1 MPVILTV
8 FFYLDGCFAFTS
20 LNAAD
25 DSLFWSRCKVQIPT
39 IMSVINRLMRET
51 NLSFCSFPVCRRLRY
66 DRSNFYLKNRTEK
79 MHPLSSLGA

>member
-39 IMSVINRLMRET
+39 IMSVINRRNAGNKFIILQ
-51 NLSFCSFPVCRRLRY
+51 F
-66 DRSNFYLKNRTEK
+66 
-79 MHPLSSLGA
+79 SSLPPSPL

>member
-51 NLSFCSFPVCRRLRY
+51 NLSIGIILQF
-66 DRSNFYLKNRTEK
+66 
-79 MHPLSSLGA
+79 SSLPPSPL

>member
-8 FFYLDGCFAFTS
+8 FFYLDGCLAFTS

-25 DSLFWSRCKVQIPT
+25 DSLFWPRCKVQIPT

-51 NLSFCSFPVCRRLRY
+51 NLSSFC
-66 DRSNFYLKNRTEK
+66 E
-79 MHPLSSLGA
+79 

>member
-8 FFYLDGCFAFTS
+8 FFYLDGCLAFTS

-25 DSLFWSRCKVQIPT
+25 DSLFWPRCKVQIPT

-51 NLSFCSFPVCRRLRY
+51 NFAVFQFAAVSAM
-66 DRSNFYLKNRTEK
+66 TEAISTSK
-79 MHPLSSLGA
+79 TA

>member
-51 NLSFCSFPVCRRLRY
+51 NLSSFFILCSIF
-66 DRSNFYLKNRTEK
+66 F
-79 MHPLSSLGA
+79 SLNLTTPKIP

>member
-39 IMSVINRLMRET
+39 IMSVINRRNAGNKFINHFAVFQFAAVSAM
-51 NLSFCSFPVCRRLRY
+51 
-66 DRSNFYLKNRTEK
+66 TEAISTSK
-79 MHPLSSLGA
+79 TA